1 MIGKMSLSPMRF
13 KTFIWPHNPKI
24 YEIEFRR
31 RVVTHKV
38 PFGVYTLQSLGR
50 TNRILRGEGEFCGA
64 GAYDK
69 FKELACLFYDDTPG
83 ILVHPLWQT
92 SNAYLVDLTLR
103 QEPTE
108 DYVSYSFE
116 FWECYDGYS
125 AGAKESAVI
134 SGTVTAASNTAAAA
148 GKWHT
153 VAAGECMWSI
163 ASACGLSV
171 QRLIALN
178 PQVKNPNL
186 IVPGEKLR
194 IA

>member
-103 QEPTE
+103 QESTE

-116 FWECYDGYS
+116 FWECFEGYERT
-125 AGAKESAVI
+125 AKALAEPQPEMTVVQAERKTHVIRRGDTLWAV
-134 SGTVTAASNTAAAA
+134 SQAN
-148 GKWHT
+148 
-153 VAAGECMWSI
+153 
-163 ASACGLSV
+163 GLT
-171 QRLIALN
+171 LNALLALN

-186 IVPGEKLR
+186 CHIGDVIYLS
-194 IA
+194 

>member
-103 QEPTE
+103 QESTE

-116 FWECYDGYS
+116 FWECYDGYA
-125 AGAKESAVI
+125 AGDKAQNVI
-134 SGTVTAASNTAAAA
+134 SGTVTAAVNTATAA